1 MDYAAEYKKLSGREP
16 FVHTCHS
23 MAPTYGYVDFLEK
36 RIQSIE
42 QSLNEAMKETE
53 HYKDKY
59 WEILDACIKIV
70 LQKQKL
76 KPSPRGAEVSSPGS

>member
-23 MAPTYGYVDFLEK
+23 MSPTYGYVDFLEM
-36 RIQSIE
+36 RIQSLE
-42 QSLNEAMKETE
+42 QSLNEAMTE
-53 HYKDKY
+53 AEKYKAECLK
-59 WEILDACIKIV
+59 LTDACVKIV

-76 KPSPRGAEVSSPGS
+76 KPSPRGAGVSSLGS